1 MTRIEIMK
9 LPSLTAKTTPPDFRH
24 NAAGSVGQSNDRC
37 TWWKADDRIRRVF
50 AVLGTALFLL
60 LAAATLNWKSRREM
74 PALER
79 VHGGQSVP
87 CLYQLCKLVCG
98 VFDLTKYFFRVLL
111 GASYYDGN
119 RAVLGPELVMDI
131 RKLTNDLVVVEASR
145 KLGSWIGTCEQRHVK
160 AHSIRAI
167 DERSLR
173 RESRKR
179 LSAVRTLH

>member
-1 MTRIEIMK
+1 
-9 LPSLTAKTTPPDFRH
+9 
-24 NAAGSVGQSNDRC
+24 VGIVQ
-37 TWWKADDRIRRVF
+37 WYAYV
-50 AVLGTALFLL
+50 A
-60 LAAATLNWKSRREM
+60 
-74 PALER
+74 
-79 VHGGQSVP
+79 
-87 CLYQLCKLVCG
+87 
-98 VFDLTKYFFRVLL
+98 YFFRVLL

>member
-1 MTRIEIMK
+1 MQRVRSGSQMT
-9 LPSLTAKTTPPDFRH
+9 
-24 NAAGSVGQSNDRC
+24 AARG
-37 TWWKADDRIRRVF
+37 WKADDRIRRVF

-87 CLYQLCKLVCG
+87 CLYQLGKLVCG
-98 VFDLTKYFFRVLL
+98 VFDLTKHFFRVLL